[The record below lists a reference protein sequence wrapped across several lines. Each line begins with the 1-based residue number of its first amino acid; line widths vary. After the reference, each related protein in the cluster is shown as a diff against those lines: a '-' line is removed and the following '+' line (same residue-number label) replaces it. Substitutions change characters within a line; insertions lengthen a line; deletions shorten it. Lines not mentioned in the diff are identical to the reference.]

1 MLTRAQLVE
10 NILIIAGPLPQK
22 KLQKLAYLAE
32 IRYAEKYGAR
42 LSDLSF
48 IRYYYGPYSSD
59 IRNIEDEDDN
69 IVIEG
74 IQQNVYPM
82 KKSKIIAPEKVDK
95 LEPEIEDYLKEV
107 ITQYNDKTEEDLE
120 IIADNTE
127 PFRETGNF
135 KDPIDLDG
143 YAKYHA
149 IIGKKNFIKVVMEKD
164 KVNARKGLYHSVKSQ

>member
-1 MLTRAQLVE
+1 MLTRVQLVE

-82 KKSKIIAPEKVDK
+82 KNQK
-95 LEPEIEDYLKEV
+95 
-107 ITQYNDKTEEDLE
+107 
-120 IIADNTE
+120 
-127 PFRETGNF
+127 
-135 KDPIDLDG
+135 
-143 YAKYHA
+143 
-149 IIGKKNFIKVVMEKD
+149 
-164 KVNARKGLYHSVKSQ
+164 

>member
-1 MLTRAQLVE
+1 
-10 NILIIAGPLPQK
+10 
-22 KLQKLAYLAE
+22 
-32 IRYAEKYGAR
+32 
-42 LSDLSF
+42 
-48 IRYYYGPYSSD
+48 
-59 IRNIEDEDDN
+59 
-69 IVIEG
+69 
-74 IQQNVYPM
+74 M

-149 IIGKKNFIKVVMEKD
+149 IIFD
-164 KVNARKGLYHSVKSQ
+164 FS